1 MRHQSAPRQDSRR
14 RRRTGDGATAP
25 MVTDAMLRIPVED
38 LSGFSIQLLTHH
50 GMSHEHAA
58 VMTANL
64 MEADMRGIKTHG
76 HWHLA
81 RYCGLMRDGM
91 INATPNLTVPRDSGA
106 TLVVDGDRAHGHVAG
121 HFTMQAVIRRARELG
136 TAVGLTRNSM
146 HYGASAHF
154 AIMALE
160 HDMIG
165 YAATNAGPSMFP
177 FGGRDLVMGNNPIAY
192 AIPAGREHPLVLDM
206 AMSMSAN
213 SRVSIMGRLGQPVP
227 AGWILDE
234 YGQPT
239 TDASALDR
247 GGAGVSIG
255 GPKGI
260 GLAQVV
266 DALAGVLA
274 GTAFGPDV
282 FRPDKDG
289 QLGPTGHIFHAIDI
303 APFMPVQ
310 EFKDRMDEQIRLLH
324 EATRVEGVERIF
336 VPGEM
341 EWESFAEANLK
352 GVPLLEVVV
361 NDLNSLA
368 VQVGMQ
374 QRL

>member
-1 MRHQSAPRQDSRR
+1 MA
-14 RRRTGDGATAP
+14 
-25 MVTDAMLRIPVED
+25 MDAMQRIPAAH
-38 LSGFSIQLLTHH
+38 LRAFSIELLSRH
-50 GMSHEHAA
+50 GMSREHAA

-64 MEADMRGIKTHG
+64 LEADMRSVKTHG

-81 RYCGLMRDGM
+81 RYCGQMRDGVV
-91 INATPNLTVPRDSGA
+91 NPSPNLTIARDSGA
-106 TLVVDGDRAHGHVAG
+106 TLLVDGDRGPGHVTG
-121 HFTMQAVIRRARELG
+121 HFAMQAAIGRARELG
-136 TAVGLTRNSM
+136 TAVALARNST

-165 YAATNAGPSMFP
+165 YAATNAGPTMFP
-177 FGGRDLVMGNNPIAY
+177 FGGHERIIGNNPIGY
-192 AIPAGREHPLVLDM
+192 AIPAGRERPLVLDM
-206 AMSMSAN
+206 AMTVSAN

-239 TDASALDR
+239 TDPSVLDR

-266 DALAGVLA
+266 DALSGVLSGA
-274 GTAFGPDV
+274 AFADNV
-282 FRPDKDG
+282 QRPEVDG
-289 QLGPTGHIFHAIDI
+289 HLGSTGHIFQAIDI
-303 APFMPVQ
+303 EAFMPVQ
-310 EFKDRMDEQIRLLH
+310 EFKARMDEQIRAMH
-324 EATRVEGVERIF
+324 ECPRVEGVERIF

-341 EWESFAEANLK
+341 EWESYDEAQTD

-361 NDLNSLA
+361 HDLNELA
-368 VQVGMQ
+368 EQTGMRA
-374 QRL
+374 RL